1 MKSLLLLDDDEGPLF
16 ALGEALES
24 HYDITTAQTLKA
36 AELVLEAP
44 EKNIDLIV
52 TDYHLGKSG
61 TASELIN
68 FIRTNQHMKI
78 RNLPVIVISADVSQ
92 KWSVESQN
100 TSFMLKPFKI
110 NEVLGLIKSKIGE

>member
-1 MKSLLLLDDDEGPLF
+1 MKNLLLLDDDEGPLF
-16 ALGEALES
+16 ALGEALEN
-24 HYDITTAQTLKA
+24 HYNITTAQTIKA
-36 AELVLEAP
+36 AQMIMEDP
-44 EKNIDLIV
+44 NNNIDLIV

-68 FIRTNQHMKI
+68 YIRISQFMKI
-78 RNLPVIVISADVSQ
+78 RNLPVIVISADISQ

-110 NEVLGLIKSKIGE
+110 HEVLDQIKSKLGE